1 MAKFLK
7 NLFSRGTKKGE
18 HVFCSAVVA
27 AAGSSSRMNGDDKLF
42 VEIEEMPVILR
53 SILALEN
60 SPDIDEIVVV
70 TQSESIVLIAE
81 LCRAYSIGKVSK
93 IICGGETRAES
104 VYMGLCE
111 ISREAMLVAV
121 HDGARPLVTTDV
133 IHNAVS
139 CAKEF
144 NASAPAVPLK
154 DTVKT
159 AASGVVTGTP
169 DRSTLFA
176 VQTPQVFVPEIL
188 MAALQYVKENRM
200 EITDDC
206 MAVEA
211 LGVKVHLSQ
220 GSYENIK
227 ITTPG
232 DIAVAEAILQMRG
245 DWQ

>member
-1 MAKFLK
+1 M
-7 NLFSRGTKKGE
+7 
-18 HVFCSAVVA
+18 
-27 AAGSSSRMNGDDKLF
+27 
-42 VEIEEMPVILR
+42 
-53 SILALEN
+53 
-60 SPDIDEIVVV
+60 
-70 TQSESIVLIAE
+70 
-81 LCRAYSIGKVSK
+81 K
-93 IICGGETRAES
+93 IQVKYLLLDVYKRQETRAES

-176 VQTPQVFVPEIL
+176 VQTPQVRSLIH
-188 MAALQYVKENRM
+188 
-200 EITDDC
+200 I
-206 MAVEA
+206 
-211 LGVKVHLSQ
+211 
-220 GSYENIK
+220 
-227 ITTPG
+227 
-232 DIAVAEAILQMRG
+232 
-245 DWQ
+245 